1 MALPLIYIAAPV
13 VAAAIGG
20 YFLMRKKPAPAGGP
34 GNLPRPTDG
43 VHDDYG
49 AGLSDGA
56 NDGTNDGKAG
66 FSMNP
71 RPLIN
76 YSANAAAQKNYET
89 GYNIGYNG
97 AYASSFALSKI
108 STDSVDPGGTPT
120 VEEAESKKPST
131 NADRTLGQKD
141 GQGYG
146 YMMGQMAAISASGGG
161 GVDQATAKDNAKR
174 DSGWQFGT
182 KNYSYNQGWE
192 EGFNSGWSS
201 GVASVMPAK
210 STATSGFFT
219 GRTSHSRYENRAH
232 ATSNGGRHVDMKKIR
247 NAHRTGALGHE
258 TARRL
263 AMALHVKGFVAE
275 AKEVRTFSRESDP
288 HVGAMEAAQAQQTKL
303 PPWFKQG
310 SPPGRPAP

>member
-13 VAAAIGG
+13 AAAAIGG
-20 YFLMRKKPAPAGGP
+20 YFLMRKKKPSAGTP
-34 GNLPRPTDG
+34 GNLNRPTDG

-66 FSMNP
+66 FAMNP

-76 YSANAAAQKNYET
+76 YSGNASAQKNYET
-89 GYNIGYNG
+89 GYTIGYNG
-97 AYASSFALSKI
+97 AYASAFALSKI

-120 VEEAESKKPST
+120 VEEAEVKKPST
-131 NADRTLGQKD
+131 GADRTLGQKD
-141 GQGYG
+141 GQAYG

-182 KNYSYNQGWE
+182 KNFAYNQGWE
-192 EGFNSGWSS
+192 EGFNTGWST
-201 GVASVMPAK
+201 GVASVMPSK
-210 STATSGFFT
+210 TSTSGFFT
-219 GRTSHSRYENRAH
+219 GRTSHSRHENRAH
-232 ATSNGGRHVDMKKIR
+232 RPTIDMGKVR
-247 NAHRTGALGHE
+247 RAHRTGSLGHE

-263 AMALHVKGFVAE
+263 AMALHVRGFEAE
-275 AKEVRTFSRESDP
+275 AKEVRTFSRETDP
-288 HVGAMEAAQAQQTKL
+288 HVGAMEAQAAQQSKL
-303 PPWFKQG
+303 PPWFKPG
-310 SPPGRPAP
+310 SPPGAPAP